1 MIINKIDSYYFINSV
16 KEHSEFKKELLYLI
30 EVMPSTLVSMSTP
43 VEYEK
48 EELLE
53 DRYLSDW
60 SIDSNYH
67 RKYLDFFYDKI
78 QPYLN
83 NLCLKL
89 SFKRYKI
96 INGWF
101 QKYKNNHQ
109 HIWHVHPDSNYTN
122 VFYLD
127 LPDEEISTELY
138 DPISN
143 QIIKPKVKEG
153 DLLTFPANML
163 HRSPKNLTDKTKTII
178 SFNTS
183 FEVYKN

>member
-1 MIINKIDSYYFINSV
+1 M
-16 KEHSEFKKELLYLI
+16 
-30 EVMPSTLVSMSTP
+30 
-43 VEYEK
+43 
-48 EELLE
+48 
-53 DRYLSDW
+53 
-60 SIDSNYH
+60 
-67 RKYLDFFYDKI
+67 
-78 QPYLN
+78 
-83 NLCLKL
+83 
-89 SFKRYKI
+89 
-96 INGWF
+96 
-101 QKYKNNHQ
+101 
-109 HIWHVHPDSNYTN
+109 HPDSNYTN